1 MDLPRF
7 TCQLHPATGLRM
19 DLGMAQGMGWSIHA
33 HSLVPSLLK
42 SILYIYSIYIPLSLT
57 YVLQA
62 NMYFKPTRLQ
72 LNMYLKPTRLQFKR

>member
-33 HSLVPSLLK
+33 HSLVPSLPK
-42 SILYIYSIYIPLSLT
+42 SILYIYILYIYMLTPSPLH
-57 YVLQA
+57 
-62 NMYFKPTRLQ
+62 MYFKPTCTSSQ
-72 LNMYLKPTRLQFKR
+72 LDCNSTCT